1 MIKQDR
7 DSDIAEAAPLSD
19 YLTEYDG
26 QHHVTSHQL
35 LDADK

>member
-1 MIKQDR
+1 MIKQNC
-7 DSDIAEAAPLSD
+7 DSDIAEAAPLPD

-26 QHHVTSHQL
+26 QHHVTYHQL